1 MEKNCQKGYFLVET
15 IISLT
20 VVATIITIVYGA
32 VTSSFIKQND
42 KLTKIN
48 TTEGIYATKE
58 IDKYFK
64 YDLEKLEKSITNENP
79 YVNLDTYVKSN
90 YSTNHEKFQLF
101 YKALNIKKLYFSKY
115 NMESLIKGTKI
126 KGTKTPLA
134 IRKSLTLEN
143 STDENRCNYRYLLI
157 FEDNSFATIGI
168 DCN

>member
-1 MEKNCQKGYFLVET
+1 M
-15 IISLT
+15 
-20 VVATIITIVYGA
+20 YGA

-79 YVNLDTYVKSN
+79 YVDLDAYVNDN
-90 YSTNHEKFQLF
+90 YSTNYGKFQTF
-101 YKALNIKKLYFSKY
+101 YDTLNIKELYFSKY
-115 NMESLIKGTKI
+115 NMESLIQKA
-126 KGTKTPLA
+126 PLA
-134 IRKSLTLEN
+134 IRKSLKLEN

>member
-1 MEKNCQKGYFLVET
+1 MEKNCQKVYFLVET

-79 YVNLDTYVKSN
+79 YVDLDAYVNDN
-90 YSTNHEKFQLF
+90 YSTNYEQFQQF
-101 YKALNIKKLYFSKY
+101 YKALNIKNKKLYFSKY
-115 NMESLIKGTKI
+115 NMESLIKETE
-126 KGTKTPLA
+126 TPLA

>member
-79 YVNLDTYVKSN
+79 YVNLDTYVNIN
-90 YSTNHEKFQLF
+90 YSTNYEQFKTF
-101 YKALNIKKLYFSKY
+101 YETLNIKKLYFSKY
-115 NMESLIKGTKI
+115 NMESLIKGTE
-126 KGTKTPLA
+126 TPLA

-143 STDENRCNYRYLLI
+143 SKDENRCNYRYLLI

>member
-79 YVNLDTYVKSN
+79 YVDLDAYVNDN
-90 YSTNHEKFQLF
+90 YSTNYGKFQTF
-101 YKALNIKKLYFSKY
+101 YDTLNIKELYFSKY
-115 NMESLIKGTKI
+115 NMESLIQKA
-126 KGTKTPLA
+126 PLA
-134 IRKSLTLEN
+134 IRKSLKLEN

>member
-79 YVNLDTYVKSN
+79 YVDLDAYVNDN
-90 YSTNHEKFQLF
+90 YSTNYEQFQQF
-101 YKALNIKKLYFSKY
+101 YKALNIKNKKLYFSKY
-115 NMESLIKGTKI
+115 NMESLIKETE
-126 KGTKTPLA
+126 TPLA

>member
-90 YSTNHEKFQLF
+90 YSTNYKQFQPF

-115 NMESLIKGTKI
+115 NMESLIKGKE
-126 KGTKTPLA
+126 TPLA